1 MAGAHGSTASQV
13 SSGACCQRPIQRFR
27 AQIRPMSVDVI
38 LAFGAGGGAQ
48 NRCPAGWDWDEAR
61 PQRVLPL
68 LIDED
73 METTVGIVKNTRHSR
88 PRISAAA
95 GIDDGRHCRR
105 S

>member
-1 MAGAHGSTASQV
+1 
-13 SSGACCQRPIQRFR
+13 
-27 AQIRPMSVDVI
+27 MSVDVI

-95 GIDDGRHCRR
+95 GICDGLHCRR
-105 S
+105 SAMSYWQTIYIHISVKSRGYLHFFGDGINI